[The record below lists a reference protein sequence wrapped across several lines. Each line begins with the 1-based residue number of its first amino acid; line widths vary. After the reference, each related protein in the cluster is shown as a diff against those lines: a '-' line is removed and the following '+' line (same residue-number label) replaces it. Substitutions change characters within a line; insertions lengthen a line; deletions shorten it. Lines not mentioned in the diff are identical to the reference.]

1 MRHSCWDY
9 QVSKNP
15 GGCGSNRSEFFEHQ
29 PNTGIAKEA
38 AHFTTMTDFPQP
50 SPFNMP
56 PEDQRRDNLW
66 AAPQGNLS
74 PGFQAP
80 AEGAPM
86 QPAGVTPPPG
96 FQAPAGDVPPAP
108 PGYSYVGAQNARA
121 DESKRV
127 LAGVLALLFGALG
140 VHKFILGYNKAG
152 FITLAVTLLTCGVGG
167 VVMSFIGIVEGI
179 IYLTKT
185 EEDFVRTY
193 QTENKE
199 WF

>member
-1 MRHSCWDY
+1 
-9 QVSKNP
+9 
-15 GGCGSNRSEFFEHQ
+15 
-29 PNTGIAKEA
+29 
-38 AHFTTMTDFPQP
+38 MTDFPKP

-56 PEDQRRDNLW
+56 PDDQRRDNLW

-74 PGFQAP
+74 HGSQV
-80 AEGAPM
+80 
-86 QPAGVTPPPG
+86 PAGVTPPPG

-108 PGYSYVGAQNARA
+108 PGYSYVGAQNTGAS
-121 DESKRV
+121 ESKRV

-140 VHKFILGYNKAG
+140 VHKFILGYNKSG
-152 FITLAVTLLTCGVGG
+152 FIMLAVTLLTCGIGG
-167 VVMSFIGIVEGI
+167 IIMSFIGVVEGI